1 MVAIIPLNSGKYSFR
16 NAKHV
21 TTVVSCA
28 SGRAVMLEAFPFD
41 KPRSRWED
49 RVSCGDHTVII
60 TTVGLVDQG
69 GSSPAWTG
77 SSGSGKMRPMARL
90 TTRFIRNSRD
100 LVEHFDRLAP
110 EYFDA
115 HGPAERLLAYR
126 LAIIRRFLATARMG
140 TLLEIGCGTGIHLL
154 PLAGG
159 FGQAHGIDVS
169 PEMVRVACR
178 HAERSASRARISLRV
193 DAAEELATVE
203 DVSVDVVLCVGA
215 LEHMLDKPRA
225 MRQVHRVLRVGAV
238 FICLTPNGGYC
249 WYRHLA
255 PWLGLDT
262 RHLSTDRFL
271 TAREVETLIGGA
283 GLALQRLE
291 HWRFIPQ
298 GDLPVGWGYVLRA
311 LDWVGAHLRVGY
323 LRGGIGFSAIRTD

>member
-1 MVAIIPLNSGKYSFR
+1 M
-16 NAKHV
+16 
-21 TTVVSCA
+21 C
-28 SGRAVMLEAFPFD
+28 
-41 KPRSRWED
+41 
-49 RVSCGDHTVII
+49 
-60 TTVGLVDQG
+60 
-69 GSSPAWTG
+69 
-77 SSGSGKMRPMARL
+77 PMARL
-90 TTRFIRNSRD
+90 TTRFIRDPRD

-140 TLLEIGCGTGIHLL
+140 TLLEIGCGTAIHLL
-154 PLAGG
+154 ALAGR

-178 HAERSASRARISLRV
+178 HAEISPWRTRISLRV
-193 DAAEELATVE
+193 DAAEELATVK
-203 DVSVDVVLCVGA
+203 DRSVDVVLCVGA

-225 MRQVHRVLRVGAV
+225 VRQVHRVLRIGGV
-238 FICLTPNGGYC
+238 FICLTPNGDYC

-271 TAREVETLIGGA
+271 TARDVKTLIGGA
-283 GLALQRLE
+283 GLALQRFE
-291 HWRFIPQ
+291 HWRFVPQ
-298 GDLPVGWGYVLRA
+298 GDLPVGWGSVLRA
-311 LDWVGAHLRVGY
+311 LDWVGGYLRVGV
-323 LRGGIGFSAIRTD
+323 LRGGIAFSAVRTDRSPQNL